1 MKVRRVL
8 WLGVSALAIAT
19 WFAAASTSGVRSP
32 VAPVAAPRVTAL
44 DRSSAA
50 LQSEVA
56 RLHERLGPTATPS
69 RSRDLFRFNARAL
82 SHRPS
87 PRTAVDAV
95 DVPPPVTPP
104 RPAFKLIGIA
114 EDTSEGGTIRTA
126 IVSGPGDIFLVKPGD
141 TLGGQYHVDQV
152 SAEAVQL
159 TDTVTSASTTL
170 VLR

>member
-1 MKVRRVL
+1 
-8 WLGVSALAIAT
+8 
-19 WFAAASTSGVRSP
+19 
-32 VAPVAAPRVTAL
+32 
-44 DRSSAA
+44 
-50 LQSEVA
+50 
-56 RLHERLGPTATPS
+56 
-69 RSRDLFRFNARAL
+69 
-82 SHRPS
+82 
-87 PRTAVDAV
+87 
-95 DVPPPVTPP
+95 VPPPVTPP